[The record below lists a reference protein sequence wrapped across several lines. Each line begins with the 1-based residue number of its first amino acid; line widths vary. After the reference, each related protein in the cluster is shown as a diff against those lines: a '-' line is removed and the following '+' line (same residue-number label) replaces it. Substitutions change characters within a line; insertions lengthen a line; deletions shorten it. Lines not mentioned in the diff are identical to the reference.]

1 MQILQATPARMYK
14 VDKSANLLGT
24 GYLRLV
30 PRAFW
35 YTQRPGY
42 LFTPGFQACIL
53 FVDLHHDRYVR
64 AYGGWGGVEVSF

>member
-1 MQILQATPARMYK
+1 MLIFLQYNAVVSENCEKCMQILPATPARMYK

-24 GYLRLV
+24 GYLKLI

-42 LFTPGFQACIL
+42 LFMQGLQA
-53 FVDLHHDRYVR
+53 YM
-64 AYGGWGGVEVSF
+64 